1 MRQLA
6 KKCLPIV
13 PSQAPR
19 LVPHLARGFT
29 LLEIMIVVVIM
40 SVLLATGTPALRAYM
55 MNNKILANAESF
67 LSGLQQARTEAVR
80 SNTTV
85 SFVMTSATDL
95 SATAATPDVAGRS
108 WIVSAPDPD
117 NPAQRIVISSKLATE
132 GGGNTVA
139 VAGTAATVVFNSL
152 GATNLGAIA
161 IYAFSPVGGSCGGD
175 IRCINVV
182 VTPGGRTQICDPAIA
197 STALADSR
205 RCITT

>member
-1 MRQLA
+1 MHQSVKNCLVMRHH
-6 KKCLPIV
+6 PE
-13 PSQAPR
+13 
-19 LVPHLARGFT
+19 RGFS

-55 MNNKILANAESF
+55 MNNKILAAAESF

-80 SNTTV
+80 SNTTA

-95 SATAATPDVAGRS
+95 SSISVTPDVGGKS

-117 NPAQRIVISSKLATE
+117 TPTQRIVIASKLASE

-139 VAGTAATVVFNSL
+139 VAGSAATVVFNSL
-152 GATNLGAIA
+152 GATNLGAVA
-161 IYAFSPVGGSCGGD
+161 IYAFSPVGDTCGGD

-182 VTPGGRTQICDPAIA
+182 VTPGGRTQICDPAVA
-197 STALADSR
+197 ATALADSR
-205 RCITT
+205 RCIIS